1 MFLLK
6 ILNKPFLITNLTL
19 LNLKKSLSRIINI
32 LIFIQDDALPFF
44 MRWIF
49 VITIT
54 NFYHLKGK
62 INYFLWYCYLSVF
75 ENQKLIRYILSIN
88 LSITNTIINFNNI
101 KGQPRFFYS
110 AGMFQLQK
118 KQKIRQP
125 KAVVI
130 ILQTLLL
137 KAKIFK
143 TKPAAIHFN
152 DLYII
157 YQSYLLKKL
166 KQKIF
171 VKLVVSH
178 SYQSHNGCRLKK
190 KKRLKIRTNTV

>member
-1 MFLLK
+1 
-6 ILNKPFLITNLTL
+6 
-19 LNLKKSLSRIINI
+19 
-32 LIFIQDDALPFF
+32 
-44 MRWIF
+44 
-49 VITIT
+49 
-54 NFYHLKGK
+54 
-62 INYFLWYCYLSVF
+62 
-75 ENQKLIRYILSIN
+75 
-88 LSITNTIINFNNI
+88 
-101 KGQPRFFYS
+101 
-110 AGMFQLQK
+110 MFQLQK